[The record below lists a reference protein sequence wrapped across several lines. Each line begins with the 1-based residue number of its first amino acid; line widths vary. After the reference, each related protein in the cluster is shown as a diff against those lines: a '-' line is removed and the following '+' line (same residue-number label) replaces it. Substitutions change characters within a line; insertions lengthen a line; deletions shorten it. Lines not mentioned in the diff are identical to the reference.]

1 MVLNTQKDQE
11 KNFASIDEE
20 TTSIKKDFDEIIK
33 NTNDMNEAI
42 GDLKYRLTGEKNN
55 FEGNALNM
63 IIPEPDNAHNN
74 EDQMIKFELKE
85 IKKDISIKKAKFF
98 EIENIKISNIGNKEF
113 KSLFFEIDTDNS
125 SKDLLFY
132 ENTKNKTIH
141 KLSLNG
147 PL

>member
-1 MVLNTQKDQE
+1 MNKTKFEDFKKIFEKDIKNIITEKSNIIKNNISQLVLNTQKDQE

-74 EDQMIKFELKE
+74 E
-85 IKKDISIKKAKFF
+85 
-98 EIENIKISNIGNKEF
+98 
-113 KSLFFEIDTDNS
+113 
-125 SKDLLFY
+125 
-132 ENTKNKTIH
+132 
-141 KLSLNG
+141 
-147 PL
+147 